1 VKVTA
6 MPLKLK
12 LDGLQAEIS
21 ALDKLIEQATTYSDV
36 IAEYQLT
43 KRKKILQDEIDS
55 LYKEKEKTASVAL
68 FFGGKPVLG
77 SRGIAAEFAGSV
89 LGVFQ
94 DLVSTLFSQTEIGS
108 LGERGI
114 IPLKDASRLMVT
126 EVSRGSFG
134 FVLDEMSDQ
143 MEIVDTTLKNIIGE
157 VAKLLERTASPNE
170 LEFEEA
176 VELLDSRTLL
186 ALKDFFFKLDTNDAT
201 LRIVED
207 VVDFT
212 LDEASIRRGR
222 QRTESTSINESE
234 EYIFGVMIGFLP
246 NHKKFEMNSDA
257 NTPLYGSVS
266 KEAAEQYSNLA
277 ASGDFIIPK
286 KCKIKIQRRIVRP
299 LNRPAREVIRLLEFA
314 QS

>member
-1 VKVTA
+1 
-6 MPLKLK
+6 MPLKLR

-21 ALDKLIEQATTYSDV
+21 ALDKLIEQATTYGDV

-43 KRKKILQDEIDS
+43 KRKKILHDEIVH
-55 LYKEKEKTASVAL
+55 LHEAKENTASVAL

-89 LGVFQ
+89 LGLFQ
-94 DLVSTLFSQTEIGS
+94 DLVSTLFSQIEIGC

-176 VELLDSRTLL
+176 VEVLDSRTLM
-186 ALKDFFFKLDTNDAT
+186 ALKDFFLKLDTNDAT
-201 LRIVED
+201 LRFVED

-234 EYIFGVMIGFLP
+234 DYISGEIIGFLP

-266 KEAAEQYSNLA
+266 MEAAEQYSNLA
-277 ASGDFIIPK
+277 ASGDFVIPK

-299 LNRPAREVIRLLEFA
+299 LNRPPREVIRLLEFA
-314 QS
+314 EL